1 MFIELYSKQ
10 ILSRTGVKLHKN
22 ATISISFALKLFL
35 KLLILLK
42 IYRISNFSEYKT
54 NVPIIIDETPKYWML
69 LSFSPKIT
77 KEKIELN
84 KGENESRGMVKLK
97 SESLIDFKNSRAE
110 IIPIITKE
118 NPEKK

>member
-1 MFIELYSKQ
+1 
-10 ILSRTGVKLHKN
+10 
-22 ATISISFALKLFL
+22 
-35 KLLILLK
+35 
-42 IYRISNFSEYKT
+42 
-54 NVPIIIDETPKYWML
+54 ML